1 MLTTA
6 NLAAGEV
13 SGEEVYSIALLRK
26 ANLLVQLS
34 WLVELGSKLTSIHG
48 GAVARLNVDR
58 PSSAEM
64 RRGEGLGSSTALG
77 QCLSA

>member
-1 MLTTA
+1 MA

-34 WLVELGSKLTSIHG
+34 WLVELGSKLTGIHG
-48 GAVARLNVDR
+48 GTVAWLNVSR
-58 PSSAEM
+58 PSPTEI
-64 RRGEGLGSSTALG
+64 RRGEGLGSSTASG